1 MGPGSTLEHIDAVD
15 AFANTLYVR
24 LKSSSGSPFAEVAT
38 TVRKLQ
44 HALRHLRFEAADPD
58 SLLQNVDN
66 PIYERQLRPLVQD
79 CEYALRQLEA
89 ALERWKAG
97 AAGVG
102 TGEAEALKDRVAAV
116 RARLVREKTSVD
128 MFLDTVRLHNPANNA
143 PEVHAEAT
151 SDTSLERIKD
161 KVDRIAESLFPQ
173 RHTSSSDGTSA
184 DEDRMWQEFQSRLE
198 KAGFSSHVLHR
209 HKDVLRA
216 YIRELQSMSP
226 ADGGAPP
233 TVRQLLERE
242 ARTKQISP
250 PVPPKEPLSPVH
262 SKSPQQLSRP
272 SADDITYRPSLHRDR
287 RMSEHGSP
295 LTSPHRRAG
304 SSSFS
309 SEQDVE
315 HRESELNGSL
325 TLISTKDLVALDGIE
340 SLMANTHLNSAA
352 SHPPIARH
360 IRSSS
365 SSVPSVMAGSRSPPP
380 CFAPSGQLSTYP
392 PRRSSLAGRQPS
404 SYTPASS
411 SSPRTTARLAPDRYG
426 KDIPMDA
433 PWTKVNRSLVSP
445 EVLERAGVRYEAR
458 PEYVAIL
465 GRLSREQL
473 AEYARQSA
481 RCRAARSSYP
491 GHAPPRRA
499 NLRDDAGRHPADSKN
514 NRQDN
519 SDESSWNE
527 SDTSDYDDD
536 DEKSPEK
543 AREPKRHPFLVSPP
557 NERKSSTSATE
568 KPKPILK
575 NKNENHVRFDPEPH
589 ELKKISTSPRPYDDD
604 HGNGHDTRRQETGSH
619 RHRDSRDRDARH
631 HRPARRHSSDRGER
645 ERRRDRRDRRDE
657 RYGRR
662 KTWGETIGVVG
673 IGGAAASL
681 LGVLTEAAV
690 GM

>member
-24 LKSSSGSPFAEVAT
+24 LRASSGSPFSEVAT

-44 HALRHLRFEAADPD
+44 HALRHLRIEAADPD

-89 ALERWKAG
+89 ALERWKAR

-102 TGEAEALKDRVAAV
+102 TGEAEALADRVAAV

-143 PEVHAEAT
+143 PEVHAETT

-161 KVDRIAESLFPQ
+161 KVDRIAEALFPQ
-173 RHTSSSDGTSA
+173 RHASSSDGTSA

-242 ARTKQISP
+242 ARTKHISP

-272 SADDITYRPSLHRDR
+272 SAEGITYRPSLHRDR

-315 HRESELNGSL
+315 PRESELNGSL
-325 TLISTKDLVALDGIE
+325 ALISTKDLVALDGIE

-380 CFAPSGQLSTYP
+380 CSAPSGQLSTYP

-404 SYTPASS
+404 SYAPASS
-411 SSPRTTARLAPDRYG
+411 SSPRTAARLAPDRYG

-491 GHAPPRRA
+491 GHAPLRRA
-499 NLRDDAGRHPADSKN
+499 NLRDDAARHPADSKN

-519 SDESSWNE
+519 SDESSWNQ

-536 DEKSPEK
+536 EKTPER

-604 HGNGHDTRRQETGSH
+604 HGNGHDTRRQETGSR
-619 RHRDSRDRDARH
+619 RHRDSRDCDARH
-631 HRPARRHSSDRGER
+631 HRPARRHSSDRGDR

-662 KTWGETIGVVG
+662 KTWGETIGAVG

>member
-1 MGPGSTLEHIDAVD
+1 MGPGPTLEHIDAVD

-24 LKSSSGSPFAEVAT
+24 LKASSGSPFAEVAT
-38 TVRKLQ
+38 TVRRLQ
-44 HALRHLRFEAADPD
+44 HALRHLRVEAADPD

-102 TGEAEALKDRVAAV
+102 TREAEALADRVAAV

-128 MFLDTVRLHNPANNA
+128 MFLDTVQLHNPANNA
-143 PEVHAEAT
+143 PEVHAETT

-161 KVDRIAESLFPQ
+161 KVDRIAEALFPQ
-173 RHTSSSDGTSA
+173 RHTSSSEGTSA
-184 DEDRMWQEFQSRLE
+184 DEDQMWQEFQSRLE

-233 TVRQLLERE
+233 TVRQLLEHE
-242 ARTKQISP
+242 ARTKQTSP

-262 SKSPQQLSRP
+262 SKSPKQLSCP
-272 SADDITYRPSLHRDR
+272 GADDITYRPSLNRDH

-309 SEQDVE
+309 SEQDGE
-315 HRESELNGSL
+315 QRDRESNGSL
-325 TLISTKDLVALDGIE
+325 ALISTKDLVALDGIE

-365 SSVPSVMAGSRSPPP
+365 SSFPSLMAGSRSPPP
-380 CFAPSGQLSTYP
+380 YPAPSSQRSTHS
-392 PRRSSLAGRQPS
+392 PRRSSLTGRQPS
-404 SYTPASS
+404 SYAPASS

-481 RCRAARSSYP
+481 HCRAARSSYP

-499 NLRDDAGRHPADSKN
+499 NLRDDAARHPADSKN

-536 DEKSPEK
+536 ENPPER
-543 AREPKRHPFLVSPP
+543 AREPKRHSYIVSPP

-589 ELKKISTSPRPYDDD
+589 ELKKISTSPRSYDDD
-604 HGNGHDTRRQETGSH
+604 HRNGHDARRQETGSR
-619 RHRDSRDRDARH
+619 RHRDSRDRDTRH
-631 HRPARRHSSDRGER
+631 HRPARRSSSDRGDR

-657 RYGRR
+657 RHGRR
-662 KTWGETIGVVG
+662 KAWGETIGAVG